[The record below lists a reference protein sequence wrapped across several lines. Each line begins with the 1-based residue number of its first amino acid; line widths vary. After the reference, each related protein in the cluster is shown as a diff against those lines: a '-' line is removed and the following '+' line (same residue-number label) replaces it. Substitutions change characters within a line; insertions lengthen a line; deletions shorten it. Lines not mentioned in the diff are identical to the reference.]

1 VTEAAPLTETK
12 SSLPVLSFSDA
23 KAMEGWID
31 ANVEA
36 PGLWIKFAKKQS
48 GVALFD
54 KEQALDVALCHG
66 WIDGQAAPYDADH
79 FLMRFT
85 PRRARSLWSQVNRLK
100 IEKLTA
106 EGRMRPAGIAEVDA
120 AKADGRWEAAY
131 APPSQI
137 GIPENVAAALAENDI
152 ASTAF
157 EALGKSK
164 RYMLLHS
171 IVTVKKPET
180 RVRKIAA
187 LVLSLSSPA
196 THQT

>member
-1 VTEAAPLTETK
+1 MTETK
-12 SSLPVLSFSDA
+12 SGLPILSFSDA
-23 KAMEGWID
+23 KALEDWIGV
-31 ANVEA
+31 NPVA
-36 PGLWIKFAKKQS
+36 PGLWIKFAKKKA
-48 GVALFD
+48 GLARFD

-66 WIDGQAAPYDADH
+66 WIDGQAASYNADH

-85 PRRARSLWSQVNRLK
+85 PRRARSLWSQVNLLR

-106 EGRMRPAGIAEVDA
+106 EGRMRPAGIAQVDA

-137 GIPENVAAALAENDI
+137 GIPEDLAAALAENVN
-152 ASTAF
+152 ARTGF

-164 RYMLLHS
+164 RYMLLHA
-171 IVTVKKPET
+171 IVTVKKRDT
-180 RVRKIAA
+180 RARKIAA

-196 THQT
+196 TH

>member
-1 VTEAAPLTETK
+1 MTETK
-12 SSLPVLSFSDA
+12 SGLPILSFADA
-23 KAMEGWID
+23 QSLEEWIESNPD
-31 ANVEA
+31 A
-36 PGLWIKFAKKQS
+36 PGVWIKFAKKKA
-48 GVALFD
+48 GVVRLT

-66 WIDGQAAPYDADH
+66 WIDGQAAAYDADN

-106 EGRMRPAGIAEVDA
+106 EGRMRPAGIAQVDA

-137 GIPENVAAALAENDI
+137 GVPEDVAAALADNTVAKE
-152 ASTAF
+152 AF

-164 RYMLLHS
+164 RYMLLHP
-171 IVTVKKPET
+171 IVTVKKPDT
-180 RVRKIAA
+180 RARKIAA
-187 LVLSLSSPA
+187 MVVSLSTPA
-196 THQT
+196 TEST